1 MPDFPVSVAA
11 PEPRDPGSWVG
22 TWFAK
27 PVGMILLGIPVF
39 CITTVLLLALVV
51 REAR

>member
-1 MPDFPVSVAA
+1 VPDFPTNAAA
-11 PEPRDPGSWVG
+11 PGPRSPGARVG

-27 PVGMILLGIPVF
+27 PAGMILLGIPVF

>member
-1 MPDFPVSVAA
+1 MATSRCVSGPLGGGTRFAI
-11 PEPRDPGSWVG
+11 PRRMS
-22 TWFAK
+22 
-27 PVGMILLGIPVF
+27 LLGIPLF

>member
-1 MPDFPVSVAA
+1 VPDFPANVAA
-11 PEPRDPGSWVG
+11 SEPRDPGFKVG

-27 PVGMILLGIPVF
+27 PAGMILLGIPVF